1 MEATTEMKDQF
12 VSFCE
17 EKYGKDKTRKAT
29 MFGTAVAVVSFVI
42 ATMSYLALAKDKS
55 RSANPEKT
63 TNDILEGEEI

>member
-1 MEATTEMKDQF
+1 MEVTTEMKDQF

-29 MFGTAVAVVSFVI
+29 TFGTAVAVVSFVI
-42 ATMSYLALAKDKS
+42 ATMSYLALAKDES
-55 RSANPEKT
+55 HSTNPEKT